1 MNLEDARLF
10 VAIATADSLSNA
22 ARRIGRSPA
31 AVSVAL
37 KRLEALTQVRLVQR
51 STRSM
56 SLTPEGRDFQATCQ
70 ALVDTWEEGRRRLT
84 AAREGLS
91 GPLRISA
98 PVDIAHQHVAALA
111 AEFVAQHPGVQVTLL
126 VADAWASL
134 PGDEVDLAIRY
145 GRLDDSTLVGTRL
158 GGAERMVVAAS
169 DLVDATHPEHPQQ
182 LGELPTLAWLAH
194 EQPFTR
200 WTLKRRRD
208 AVTVETQ
215 PLLCGDGAVVRQW
228 CLDGLGFAWK
238 SRIDVIDDLKSSRLV
253 DVFPDWRGEAIPI
266 TALMPAGRMRAVRV
280 QALVDHLR
288 RRFRALLSR

>member
-1 MNLEDARLF
+1 MNLEDAHLF
-10 VAIATADSLSNA
+10 VAVATADSLSGA

-31 AVSVAL
+31 AVSAAL
-37 KRLEALTQVRLVQR
+37 KRLEALTEVRLVQR

-56 SLTPEGRDFQATCQ
+56 SLTPEGRDFQHTCQ
-70 ALVDTWEEGRRRLT
+70 VLIDTWEEGRRRMRG
-84 AAREGLS
+84 ARDGVS
-91 GPLRISA
+91 GPVRISA
-98 PVDIAHQHVAALA
+98 PVDIAHQHVAGLA
-111 AEFVAQHPGVQVTLL
+111 AEFVAQHPGVQVTLH

-134 PGDEVDLAIRY
+134 PGDDVDVAIRY

-158 GGAERMVVAAS
+158 GGAERMVVATPG
-169 DLVDATHPEHPQQ
+169 LVDTTQPEHPRQ

-200 WTLKRRRD
+200 WTLNRRRE

-215 PLLCGDGAVVRQW
+215 PLLCGDGAVVRRW

-238 SRIDVIDDLKSSRLV
+238 SRIDVIDDLRASRLV

-280 QALVDHLR
+280 QALVEHLR
-288 RRFRALLSR
+288 RRFRVLLSR